1 MNIYAHRGFSGKYPE
16 NTILA
21 FKKCLD
27 MDIYGI
33 ELDVH
38 KTKDGKIVVIHD
50 EKVDR
55 TFNGHGFVKDLT
67 LKKLKT
73 LNSSFEGYQNNK
85 ECKIPTLEE
94 VLILISPTDLI
105 LNIEL
110 KTDKVNYPNIEKDVL
125 GLILKYNMKNRVLI
139 SSFNGN
145 SLKNFHKLD
154 PSVKT
159 ALLCYLPIN
168 NVVNFAKFLGNSY
181 LHAPLILVNESLVEL
196 CHTNLLGINVYTVNE
211 EDDMLYCLKLN
222 VDGIFTN
229 YPNIASNLLSSKQHS

>member
-50 EKVDR
+50 ETVDR

-67 LKKLKT
+67 LRKLKT

-94 VLILISPTDLI
+94 VLILISPTNLI

-110 KTDKVNYPNIEKDVL
+110 KTDKVNYTNIEKDVL
-125 GLILKYNMKNRVLI
+125 KLILKYNMKNRVLI
-139 SSFNGN
+139 SSFNSN

-154 PSVKT
+154 PSIKI

-168 NVVNFAKFLGNSY
+168 NVVEFAKFLGSSY
-181 LHAPLILVNESLVEL
+181 LHPPLILVNESLVKL
-196 CHTNLLGINVYTVNE
+196 CHKNLLGVNVYTVNDE
-211 EDDMLYCLKLN
+211 EDMLHCRALN
-222 VDGIFTN
+222 ADGIFTN
-229 YPNIASNLLSSKQHS
+229 YPDIALKLLQSK

>member
-50 EKVDR
+50 ETVDR

-67 LKKLKT
+67 LRKLKT

-94 VLILISPTDLI
+94 VLILISSTNLI

-110 KTDKVNYPNIEKDVL
+110 KTDKVNYTNIEKDVL
-125 GLILKYNMKNRVLI
+125 KLILKYNMKNRVLI
-139 SSFNGN
+139 SSFNSN
-145 SLKNFHKLD
+145 SLKNFHKLA
-154 PSVKT
+154 PSIKT

-168 NVVNFAKFLGNSY
+168 NVVEFAKSLGNSY
-181 LHAPLILVNESLVEL
+181 LHPPLILVNESLVEL
-196 CHTNLLGINVYTVNE
+196 CHKNLLGVNVYTVNE
-211 EDDMLYCLKLN
+211 EEDMIHCLDLN

-229 YPNIASNLLSSKQHS
+229 YPDVALKLLQANQFS

>member
-50 EKVDR
+50 ETVDR

-67 LKKLKT
+67 LRKLKT

-94 VLILISPTDLI
+94 VLILISPTNLI

-110 KTDKVNYPNIEKDVL
+110 KTDKVNYTNIEKDVL
-125 GLILKYNMKNRVLI
+125 KLILKYNMKNRVLI
-139 SSFNGN
+139 SSFNSN

-154 PSVKT
+154 PSIKT

-168 NVVNFAKFLGNSY
+168 NIVEFAKFLGNSY
-181 LHAPLILVNESLVEL
+181 LHPPLILVNESLVKL
-196 CHTNLLGINVYTVNE
+196 CHKNLLGVNVYTVNE
-211 EDDMLYCLKLN
+211 EKDMLHCLYLN

-229 YPNIASNLLSSKQHS
+229 YPDVALKLLQANQFS